1 MQINSVGKVGI
12 GSDSAFGTDH
22 AGMKLQICAEDTSP
36 SLNTTAIDDCSLV
49 ISNEDEDYGTVFA
62 VKSNGIGQIQQ
73 RRMSAATYYS
83 LELQPFGGNVGV
95 GTESPSD
102 KLQVN
107 GSFSASSKT
116 FNIEHPTQSGKRLIH
131 GCFEGPEHGVY
142 FRGKTQDSGIQAP
155 EYWSG
160 LVDIDSMTV
169 DVTPIGPNQSIY
181 VDRIEDNGDVYVG
194 ANTDEPLNYF
204 YIIYG
209 ERKDIDKLEVV
220 KDPTP
225 APPEIS

>member
-1 MQINSVGKVGI
+1 LRLLDSDDFWVKVVATDGFVPETDGGDSIVFHLDNNEFPTVAINPI
-12 GSDSAFGTDH
+12 
-22 AGMKLQICAEDTSP
+22 
-36 SLNTTAIDDCSLV
+36 
-49 ISNEDEDYGTVFA
+49 
-62 VKSNGIGQIQQ
+62 
-73 RRMSAATYYS
+73 AT
-83 LELQPFGGNVGV
+83 E
-95 GTESPSD
+95 
-102 KLQVN
+102 VN

-116 FNIEHPTQSGKRLIH
+116 FNIEHPTKSGKRLIH

-181 VDRIEDNGDVYVG
+181 VDRIEENGDVYVG